1 MQVCCLTPQAIE
13 HFMVIISD
21 LKIQAL
27 RKFNFTASEASLF
40 YHVRQLSCI
49 AFLIKSKLSQYNA
62 ALYNFN
68 AYSCQNFP

>member
-1 MQVCCLTPQAIE
+1 MQVCWLTPQAIE
-13 HFMVIISD
+13 HLIVIISD

-27 RKFNFTASEASLF
+27 RKVIFTAF
-40 YHVRQLSCI
+40 DYHVCQLSCI

-62 ALYNFN
+62 ALYDFN